1 MLIPNSQPTPQ
12 MPKDDLHVSH
22 PSSNPYHF
30 NLCLLFANMAM
41 LYVLIDLH
49 ESEFS
54 LKADYLGHV

>member
-1 MLIPNSQPTPQ
+1 

-22 PSSNPYHF
+22 PFSNPYHF
-30 NLCLLFANMAM
+30 NLCLLFANMEM
-41 LYVLIDLH
+41 LYLLIDIY